1 MFVCMHSRISR
12 LLFLYAA
19 LRPEADT
26 THSPPSRVLNRRDP
40 PSVYPFSRKTWI
52 SEQLTIASVFCA
64 RVVMVEDQL
73 RELNPKP

>member
-1 MFVCMHSRISR
+1 VFVCMHSRISN

-19 LRPEADT
+19 LRSEADT
-26 THSPPSRVLNRRDP
+26 TPFPPSRVLNRQDP

-52 SEQLTIASVFCA
+52 SEQLTLAPVFCA
-64 RVVMVEDQL
+64 RVVMVADKL